1 MQQVSLQSLVLMVM
15 FLCDLCQEEERH
27 GVKARNVVPI
37 EIHFA
42 DESTRSRGRGTGR
55 PYRGRGGRFGPE
67 HGRGDYGR
75 TQQGRGGYS
84 ERRPYWRGRSAEHR
98 REYTPN
104 FEDERDFP
112 SLDKSHSTG
121 PA

>member
-1 MQQVSLQSLVLMVM
+1 LY
-15 FLCDLCQEEERH
+15 QEEERH
-27 GVKARNVVPI
+27 GIKTGRNLLPI

-42 DESTRSRGRGTGR
+42 DESMRGRGRGAGR
-55 PYRGRGGRFGPE
+55 PYRGRGGRFASDRG
-67 HGRGDYGR
+67 GRGGDYGR
-75 TQQGRGGYS
+75 SYQGRGTGGGGGYS
-84 ERRPYWRGRSAEHR
+84 ERRPYRHGRGAEHR

-104 FEDERDFP
+104 FEDEMDFP

>member
-1 MQQVSLQSLVLMVM
+1 M
-15 FLCDLCQEEERH
+15 R
-27 GVKARNVVPI
+27 G
-37 EIHFA
+37 
-42 DESTRSRGRGTGR
+42 RGRGTGR

-75 TQQGRGGYS
+75 SYQGRGGYS
-84 ERRPYWRGRSAEHR
+84 ERRPYWRGRGTEHR

-104 FEDERDFP
+104 FEDEMDFP